1 MFFWQL
7 TNHRTNFLRLS
18 NEETISD
25 MNIQLNISALL
36 HYTLLMLF
44 SSISTC
50 KKHECLSMDSCKDED
65 NACATDGHRYER
77 SVHNPR

>member
-1 MFFWQL
+1 
-7 TNHRTNFLRLS
+7 
-18 NEETISD
+18 
-25 MNIQLNISALL
+25 
-36 HYTLLMLF
+36 MLF

-50 KKHECLSMDSCKDED
+50 KKRECLSIDSCKDED